1 MKKQNPIISR
11 SGEKKKKII
20 IYFGCSM
27 LGGYAAVSR
36 DELASFPKLIAELGY
51 GLASDHQTQPGVLE
65 REAKLEP
72 VFIHDRDYQWLLDSD
87 VGVFEISNPS
97 LGVGSEISDMI
108 YAEKPI
114 LMLFKHGLEEKISS
128 YLRGKAGSKYVT
140 CRVECHP
147 YRELKDAA
155 ERIRTFI
162 HAHCTKK

>member
-1 MKKQNPIISR
+1 MV
-11 SGEKKKKII
+11 GEKNNRKIVV
-20 IYFGCSM
+20 YFGCSM
-27 LGGYAAVSR
+27 LGGYALVSR
-36 DELASFPKLIAELGY
+36 EDIAGFPKLIQKLGY
-51 GLASDHQTQPGVLE
+51 RLASDHQLQPGVLE

-72 VFIHDRDYQWLLDSD
+72 AFIHDRDFQWLLESD

-147 YRELKDAA
+147 YRDLEDAGA
-155 ERIRTFI
+155 KISEFI
-162 HAHCTKK
+162 EAQDYSL

>member
-1 MKKQNPIISR
+1 MV
-11 SGEKKKKII
+11 GEKNNRKIVV
-20 IYFGCSM
+20 YFGCSM
-27 LGGYAAVSR
+27 LGGYALVSR
-36 DELASFPKLIAELGY
+36 EDIAGFPKLIQKLGY
-51 GLASDHQTQPGVLE
+51 RLASDHQLQPGVLE

-72 VFIHDRDYQWLLDSD
+72 AFIHDRDFQWLLDSD

-147 YRELKDAA
+147 YRDLEDAGA
-155 ERIRTFI
+155 KISEFI
-162 HAHCTKK
+162 EAQDYSL

>member
-1 MKKQNPIISR
+1 MV
-11 SGEKKKKII
+11 GEKNNRKIVV
-20 IYFGCSM
+20 YFGCSM
-27 LGGYAAVSR
+27 LGGYALVSR
-36 DELASFPKLIAELGY
+36 EDIAGFPKLIQKLGY
-51 GLASDHQTQPGVLE
+51 RLASDHQLQPGVLE
-65 REAKLEP
+65 REAKFEP
-72 VFIHDRDYQWLLDSD
+72 AFIHDRDFQWLLESD

-147 YRELKDAA
+147 YRDLEDAGA
-155 ERIRTFI
+155 KISEFI
-162 HAHCTKK
+162 EAQDYSL

>member
-1 MKKQNPIISR
+1 MV
-11 SGEKKKKII
+11 GEKNNRKIVV
-20 IYFGCSM
+20 YFGCSM
-27 LGGYAAVSR
+27 LGGYALVSR
-36 DELASFPKLIAELGY
+36 EDIAGFPKLFQKLGY
-51 GLASDHQTQPGVLE
+51 RLASDHQLQPGVLE

-72 VFIHDRDYQWLLDSD
+72 AFIHDRDFQWLLDSD

-147 YRELKDAA
+147 YRDLEDAGA
-155 ERIRTFI
+155 KISEFI
-162 HAHCTKK
+162 EAQDYSL